1 MVVSVSGLDVFCYCF
16 IVKAISKHVVIS
28 QLKAADSFSNRY
40 LAQQVTSAASLYSF
54 QIESA
59 DLLQRLCFPYLNGID
74 FLAPKGWL
82 GGRFHSF
89 DTMAERFVAQ
99 NLSFDALA
107 DGTALDQEYPA
118 YWFRSCAQIAASFDP
133 AQIGPI
139 VLQPLSFWEHWGCQH
154 GWFRVLDGN
163 HRLLAYAVKLLK
175 DEVSFV
181 PFRCVLVVN

>member
-1 MVVSVSGLDVFCYCF
+1 MKVLQKTSVEARLR
-16 IVKAISKHVVIS
+16 
-28 QLKAADSFSNRY
+28 AADSFSNRY
-40 LAQQVTSAASLYSF
+40 LVQQVTNASSLYSF
-54 QIESA
+54 QVESA

-107 DGTALDQEYPA
+107 DGTALDQAYPA
-118 YWFRSCAQIAASFDP
+118 YWFRPCAQISASFEP
-133 AQIGPI
+133 TKVGPI

-163 HRLLAYAVKLLK
+163 HRLLVYAVKLLK
-175 DEVSFV
+175 GEVSFV
-181 PFRCVLVVN
+181 PFECVLVVPNA